1 MFRILRCK
9 VTAIK
14 LIAQIFLKEI
24 IKKTSF
30 LVVFACFVPKK
41 EVFLYFCGCIMYKIT
56 AIVLRAFAFN
66 DSKLMVDV
74 LSREEGRVSC
84 VALVGSSKKR
94 KSRRQLFQ
102 PMSLLELVVERK
114 SAGSLLVVKDAHIFR
129 AFSSIPFDPYKLSIS
144 MFVAEFLCR
153 VTMGGSESPLLYD
166 YVCDSVQW
174 LDGSSAGFSNFHLV
188 FMMRLAR
195 FVGVYPNMEGY
206 VEGYC
211 FDMQNGC
218 FVSSAFS
225 GRGFLDAED
234 SRIMYLL
241 MRMDYGSMHLFKM
254 SHEERNRCLDVVLDF
269 YRLHVPDF
277 GELKSLQVLRDMF
290 GTI

>member
-1 MFRILRCK
+1 MKKNVFSCFLR
-9 VTAIK
+9 V
-14 LIAQIFLKEI
+14 
-24 IKKTSF
+24 
-30 LVVFACFVPKK
+30 FVPERK
-41 EVFLYFCGCIMYKIT
+41 VFLYFCGCIMCKIT
-56 AIVLRAFAFN
+56 AIVLRAFAFS

-84 VALVGSSKKR
+84 VVLVGSSKKG

-114 SAGSLLVVKDAHIFR
+114 SAGSLLVVKDAHISK

-153 VTMGGSESPLLYD
+153 VTMVGAESPLLYD

-174 LDGSSAGFSNFHLV
+174 LDGSSDGFSNFHLV
-188 FMMRLAR
+188 FMMRLTR
-195 FVGVYPNMEGY
+195 FVGVYPNMDGY
-206 VEGYC
+206 LDGYC

-218 FVSSAFS
+218 FVSSAFP
-225 GRGFLDAED
+225 GRGYLDAED
-234 SRIMYLL
+234 SRIMFLL
-241 MRMDYGSMHLFKM
+241 MRMDYGNMHLFRM

>member
-1 MFRILRCK
+1 MPERK
-9 VTAIK
+9 
-14 LIAQIFLKEI
+14 
-24 IKKTSF
+24 
-30 LVVFACFVPKK
+30 
-41 EVFLYFCGCIMYKIT
+41 VFLYFCGCIMYKIT
-56 AIVLRAFAFN
+56 AIVLRAFAFS

-74 LSREEGRVSC
+74 LSREEGRASC
-84 VALVGSSKKR
+84 VVLVGSSKKG

-114 SAGSLLVVKDAHIFR
+114 SVGSLLVVKDAH
-129 AFSSIPFDPYKLSIS
+129 IS

-153 VTMGGSESPLLYD
+153 VTMVGSESPLLYD

-188 FMMRLAR
+188 FMMRLTR
-195 FVGVYPNMEGY
+195 FVGVYPNMDGY
-206 VEGYC
+206 LEGYC

-218 FVSSAFS
+218 FVSSAS
-225 GRGFLDAED
+225 PGRGYLDAED
-234 SRIMYLL
+234 SRIMFLL
-241 MRMDYGSMHLFKM
+241 MRMDYGNMHLFRM

>member
-1 MFRILRCK
+1 
-9 VTAIK
+9 
-14 LIAQIFLKEI
+14 
-24 IKKTSF
+24 
-30 LVVFACFVPKK
+30 
-41 EVFLYFCGCIMYKIT
+41 MYKIT
-56 AIVLRAFAFN
+56 AIVLRAFAFS

-74 LSREEGRVSC
+74 LSREEGRASC
-84 VALVGSSKKR
+84 VVLVGSSKKG

-114 SAGSLLVVKDAHIFR
+114 SVGSLLVVKDAHISK

-153 VTMGGSESPLLYD
+153 VTMVGSESPLLYD

-188 FMMRLAR
+188 FMMRLTR
-195 FVGVYPNMEGY
+195 FVGVYPNMDGY
-206 VEGYC
+206 LEGYC

-218 FVSSAFS
+218 FVSSAS
-225 GRGFLDAED
+225 PGRGYLDAED
-234 SRIMYLL
+234 SRIMFLL
-241 MRMDYGSMHLFKM
+241 MRMDYGNMHLFRM